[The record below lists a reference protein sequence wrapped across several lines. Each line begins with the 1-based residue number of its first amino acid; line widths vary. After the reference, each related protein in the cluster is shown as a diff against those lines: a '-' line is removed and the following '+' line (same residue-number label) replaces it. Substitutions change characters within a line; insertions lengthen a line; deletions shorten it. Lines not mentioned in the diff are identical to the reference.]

1 MHKEADMEDFSAP
14 AQITDGIRVNQ
25 MILEYMLANGAKR
38 LAEVDAFVH
47 APNRTDVLIMEVFK
61 GLIASRKV

>member
-1 MHKEADMEDFSAP
+1 MEDFSAP

-25 MILEYMLANGAKR
+25 MVQEYMLAKGIER
-38 LAEVDAFVH
+38 LAEIEAFTK
-47 APNRTDVLIMEVFK
+47 ASNRTDVLIMEVFK

>member
-1 MHKEADMEDFSAP
+1 MEDFSAP

-25 MILEYMLANGAKR
+25 MILEYMLAKGAER
-38 LAEVDAFVH
+38 TAEMNAFTK
-47 APNRTDVLIMEVFK
+47 ASNRTDVLIMEVFK